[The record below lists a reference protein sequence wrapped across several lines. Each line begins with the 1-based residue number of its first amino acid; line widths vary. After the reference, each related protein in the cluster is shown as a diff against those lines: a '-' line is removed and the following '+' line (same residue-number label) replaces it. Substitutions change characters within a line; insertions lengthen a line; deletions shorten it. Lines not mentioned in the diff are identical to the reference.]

1 MGHNRKKKQTEGQ
14 AVVPEEEAARREGN
28 GKGRFRKC
36 YKNNIW
42 FFRGVIISLL
52 FAILFSCFYGVFRA
66 RAEVCEESPLETR
79 DNITWLFQSCYLLYR
94 DLHNVSQE
102 ELLDYTDIY
111 LEPNEEYDW
120 ILDERQMSEYNGGIW
135 FPGERTGELAGQ
147 CLAAGTDYRRAAGRV
162 YCAGRFGQEL
172 AGKVPGRKQQIQS
185 EPG

>member
-120 ILDERQMSEYNGGIW
+120 ILDERQMSEYNVLLDLKAELENMEAYGSQENAQENWLANALQQGLITE
-135 FPGERTGELAGQ
+135 ERLEEYIVLGA
-147 CLAAGTDYRRAAGRV
+147 DRYRSA
-162 YCAGRFGQEL
+162 
-172 AGKVPGRKQQIQS
+172 P
-185 EPG
+185 